1 LLQHVLSF
9 VYQVRT
15 ERRAA
20 LESLLA
26 QIALDPAANS
36 VLPLGSVEQIH
47 FAALVLHD
55 HPEYGTRLIFENNF
69 DGEFEPF
76 LSALVEQLPS
86 GLHAIYEHCAG
97 YAVAS
102 SADRAGI
109 AAYTR
114 ARVVFPLA
122 YHVGNLGRSPRRI
135 VAEAEL
141 RRAIES
147 IADEVLGNSAP
158 DGVEPKSAAELT
170 SAANN
175 VQLGSAAPT
184 GVAALNSAIRRKL
197 LTLPQFAW
205 ALTPPPELT
214 WRERNVPKIVFGAV
228 VLAAVA
234 LLPVLLPLGIVG
246 LLLLRRQEASDAVW
260 SGPADPAHV
269 HAVLAGEDQQD
280 CVMNH
285 MINVSPMKPGLL
297 RAAAVRVV
305 LGAINLLARAFYTNG
320 KLGDIQS
327 IHFAH
332 WSLIDRGRS
341 LLFLSNY
348 DSSWESYL
356 GDFIDKSAGGLTGI
370 WSNTV
375 GFPRTWYL
383 INGGARYE
391 KDFKA
396 IARTRQV
403 PTNVWYRAYSRLSVE
418 VIDTNSALR
427 SALAN
432 GSSDASYLGVL

>member
-1 LLQHVLSF
+1 MLQHVVSF
-9 VYQVRT
+9 VYQVRS

-26 QIALDPAANS
+26 LIALDPSANG
-36 VLPLGSVEQIH
+36 VLPLGRVEQLH

-55 HPEYGTRLIFENNF
+55 HPEFGTRLIFENNF
-69 DGEFEPF
+69 DGDFEPF
-76 LSALVEQLPS
+76 LNALVEHVPD
-86 GLHAIYEHCAG
+86 GLHALYQNCAG
-97 YAVAS
+97 YSVAS
-102 SADRAGI
+102 TADRAGI

-114 ARVVFPLA
+114 ARVVLPLA

-141 RRAIES
+141 RRVIES
-147 IADEVLGNSAP
+147 ITDEVQADSAP
-158 DGVEPKSAAELT
+158 EL
-170 SAANN
+170 A
-175 VQLGSAAPT
+175 SAAPT
-184 GVAALNSAIRRKL
+184 AGAAALNSAIREKL
-197 LTLPQFAW
+197 LKLPDFAW
-205 ALTPPPELT
+205 AFTPPPQLT
-214 WRERNVPKIVFGAV
+214 WSERNVPKIAFGAV

-234 LLPVLLPLGIVG
+234 LFPVLVPLGVVG
-246 LLLLRRQEASDAVW
+246 LLLLSREEAADKVW

-269 HAVLAGEDQQD
+269 HAVLAGEDQPD

-297 RAAAVRVV
+297 RGIAVRLV

-332 WSLIDRGRS
+332 WSLIDQGRS

-356 GDFIDKSAGGLTGI
+356 GDFIDKAAAGLTGI

-375 GFPRTWYL
+375 DFPRTRYL